1 MFAVWSQAIVTKY
14 RWLWYDATT
23 FEPYL
28 EETSYENS
36 LMTQQAGTLALRSM
50 INVFKSLTPNAKNIF
65 ILMAKYHMDHC
76 DNQSYIG
83 KIWILDLDIF
93 FIENGIRNKQS
104 KICEATRLLCAVA

>member
-1 MFAVWSQAIVTKY
+1 MKKKLFTVSCIELFLVIFTFVFAVWSQAIVTKY
-14 RWLWYDATT
+14 RWLWCDATT
-23 FEPYL
+23 FDPYL

-76 DNQSYIG
+76 DDQSYIG
-83 KIWILDLDIF
+83 KALVL
-93 FIENGIRNKQS
+93 
-104 KICEATRLLCAVA
+104 

>member
-1 MFAVWSQAIVTKY
+1 MLHRTFSGVVKYSLHIFAVWSQAIVTKY

-50 INVFKSLTPNAKNIF
+50 INVFKSLTPNAQNIF

-83 KIWILDLDIF
+83 KALFLYVLVL
-93 FIENGIRNKQS
+93 K
-104 KICEATRLLCAVA
+104 L